1 MAKLSRI
8 GKGFN
13 LLAPI
18 YDGVVFLFFGKA
30 FSRLQQQLFSDL
42 ASAEKCLIIGGGS
55 GEVLKNAIHQNLASE
70 YYYAELSDRM
80 IEKTKTRISRLNH
93 PSSIEFSND
102 WTTWKEQSFDVIIL
116 PFVLDCYSE
125 TELQSLIS
133 KLVSCLSPK
142 GKILFIDFNQ
152 EAEFGYEAHFAKAG
166 FITLLYA
173 FFNIVTGISAKKLP
187 AFNQLFM
194 SQGLIAEKRI
204 LIKKG
209 WIQAVCWSIRGAT
222 IPANKG

>member
-30 FSRLQQQLFSDL
+30 FSRLQQQLFCDL

-55 GEVLKNAIHQNLASE
+55 GEVLENAILQNLASQ
-70 YYYAELSDRM
+70 YYYAELSDGM

-93 PSSIEFSND
+93 SSSIEFSND
-102 WTTWKEQSFDVIIL
+102 WTSWNKESFDFIIL

-125 TELQSLIS
+125 TELHSLIS
-133 KLVSCLSPK
+133 TLVSCLSPK

-152 EAEFGYEAHFAKAG
+152 EADFGYEAHFAKAG

-173 FFNIVTGISAKKLP
+173 FFNIATGISAKKLP
-187 AFNQLFM
+187 AFNQLFVAH
-194 SQGLIAEKRI
+194 GLITEKRI

-209 WIQAVCWSIRGAT
+209 WIQALCLAPKGAT
-222 IPANKG
+222 NPANKG

>member
-18 YDGVVFLFFGKA
+18 YDGVVFLFFGKS

-55 GEVLKNAIHQNLASE
+55 GEVLENAILQNLASE
-70 YYYAELSDRM
+70 YYYAELSDKM
-80 IEKTKTRISRLNH
+80 IKKTKSRISRLNK
-93 PSSIEFSND
+93 SYSIAFSND
-102 WTTWKEQSFDVIIL
+102 WTDWDKESFDFIIL

-133 KLVSCLSPK
+133 DLVSCLSPK

-166 FITLLYA
+166 FISLLYA
-173 FFNIVTGISAKKLP
+173 FFNLTTGISAQKLP
-187 AFNQLFM
+187 AFNRLFRTH
-194 SQGLIAEKRI
+194 GLITEKQI

-209 WIQAVCWSIRGAT
+209 WIQALCLAV
-222 IPANKG
+222 K

>member
-1 MAKLSRI
+1 MAKQSHI

-18 YDGVVFLFFGKA
+18 YDGVVFLFFRKA

-42 ASAEKCLIIGGGS
+42 TSAEKCLIIGGGS
-55 GEVLKNAIHQNLASE
+55 GEVLENAIYQKLASK
-70 YYYAELSDRM
+70 YYYAELSDVM

-93 PSSIEFSND
+93 SSSIEFSND
-102 WTTWKEQSFDVIIL
+102 WTTWKEQSFNFIIL

-133 KLVSCLSPK
+133 ELVSCLSPK

-152 EAEFGYEAHFAKAG
+152 EPEFGYEADFAKAG
-166 FITLLYA
+166 LITMLYA
-173 FFNIVTGISAKKLP
+173 FFNIATGISATKLP
-187 AFNQLFM
+187 AFNSLFIA
-194 SQGLIAEKRI
+194 QGLIAEKRI

-209 WIQAVCWSIRGAT
+209 WIQAVCWSVRGAT
-222 IPANKG
+222 IPANKE

>member
-1 MAKLSRI
+1 MAKQSRI
-8 GKGFN
+8 GSGFN

-55 GEVLKNAIHQNLASE
+55 GEVLENAIAQNLASH

-80 IEKTKTRISRLNH
+80 IKKTKSRISRLKTSY
-93 PSSIEFSND
+93 PIAFSND

-133 KLVSCLSPK
+133 DLVSCLSPK

-152 EAEFGYEAHFAKAG
+152 EDDFGYQAHFAKAG
-166 FITLLYA
+166 FISLLYA
-173 FFNIVTGISAKKLP
+173 FFNLTTGISTKKLP
-187 AFNQLFM
+187 AFNRLFRTH
-194 SQGLIAEKRI
+194 GLITEKRI

-209 WIQAVCWSIRGAT
+209 WIQAVCWSFR
-222 IPANKG
+222 